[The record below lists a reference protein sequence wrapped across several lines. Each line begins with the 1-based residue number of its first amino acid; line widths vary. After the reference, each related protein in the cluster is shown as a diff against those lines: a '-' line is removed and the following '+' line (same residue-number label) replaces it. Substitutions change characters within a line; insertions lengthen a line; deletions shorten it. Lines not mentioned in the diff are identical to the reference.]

1 MIAFFLSLV
10 MVPRV
15 KKSPE
20 FRSLVRLRVK
30 SIKKRKKKK
39 SYDWGNL

>member
-15 KKSPE
+15 KKSTE
-20 FRSLVRLRVK
+20 FRSLVRLRVNL
-30 SIKKRKKKK
+30 INKRKKK
-39 SYDWGNL
+39 